1 MRLLRNLRSL
11 VSRRRREQEVDE
23 ELALHIEMEVADGV
37 RHGLTPEAAR
47 TEALR
52 RFGGVDRAK
61 EEWREGRTGRW
72 IEELLRDARYAL
84 RGLRRSPGYAAAAV
98 ATLAL
103 GIGAN
108 TAIFSAVD
116 AILLEPLPY
125 GAGESLVRLRH
136 DAPAIK
142 VEDAGFSPPEITDF
156 RDRTSTL
163 DEVVEWHNMSFI
175 LLGQAQPER
184 VTTNVVSWNFFE
196 AFGVRPVH
204 GRTFLP
210 RDDVPGAE
218 AVLLLSQDY
227 WMKSFGGDPK
237 VVGRVFQMND
247 RPHTVVGILPPLPP
261 YPGEAEV
268 WMPVVACPFRSNP
281 RTVQN
286 RQARMT
292 QVFGRIRPGVT
303 LAQARADIAS
313 VGATLAREHPD
324 VYVPGSGYAATVLP
338 LREELTREA
347 RPTFLMLLAAV
358 GLVLLLA
365 CANVA
370 NLSLARVLRRE
381 REIGLRG
388 ALGAGRW
395 RLARQMLTEST
406 VVALAGGILGFG
418 LAAGAVGVLRS
429 FAARFTPRAAEIDL
443 DGRVLLFAVAL
454 SVLTGLFF
462 GLAPAFSTR
471 RDPATA
477 LREGGERSTAGGTPN
492 RLRSAL
498 IVAQVAVSFMLLCGA
513 GLALRS
519 LGKLAAVDAGFSA
532 ERVLSASLALNFSR
546 YDTPEK
552 RGAFYD
558 RVLERLSGSPGV
570 TGVAIALAPPLA
582 NDFGPNDGSFEIEG
596 RPVAE
601 ASLRP
606 RADFLRATPE
616 YFDVLGVPVLEGRPI
631 TDSDRPTAPRVV
643 LVNRSFARR
652 HFPEGD
658 ALTKRISLDRGENWW
673 SIVGIVGDVRQ
684 YELDTEPGDQIF
696 LAVAQSPLLGGSVLV
711 RTTTSSGEAIRL
723 VREAVRDLDPE
734 QPVDTFRTLEQV
746 RSGALASPRLTAIL
760 LLACAAVAVLITA
773 TGLGGVLAYA
783 VSQRTHEFGIR
794 LALGALPRSVVGMV
808 VRQGLGLTALGL
820 ALGLGG
826 ALLFSRLLKGLLFG
840 VTPTDPPTFLAVA
853 ALLAVVALGACLLPA
868 RRATAVPPAEALRSV

>member
-1 MRLLRNLRSL
+1 MRLLRRVRSL
-11 VSRRRREQEVDE
+11 FSRKRREREVEE
-23 ELALHIEMEVADGV
+23 ELALHIEMEAADAA
-37 RHGLTPEAAR
+37 RRGLSPDDAR

-61 EEWREGRTGRW
+61 EEWRQERAGRML
-72 IEELLRDARYAL
+72 EELLRDARYAL
-84 RGLRRSPGYAAAAV
+84 RGLRRSPGYAAAAI

-125 GAGESLVRLRH
+125 GAGDSLVRLRH
-136 DAPAIK
+136 DAPGLK
-142 VEDAGFSPPEITDF
+142 VEDAGFSPPEIVDY
-156 RDRTSTL
+156 RERSGTL
-163 DEVVEWHNMSFI
+163 AEVVEWHSMSFI
-175 LLGQAQPER
+175 LLGQQEPER

-196 AFGVRPVH
+196 AFGVRPAL

-210 RDDVPGAE
+210 SDDVQGAE
-218 AVLLLSQDY
+218 AVLLLSHDY

-247 RPHTVVGILPPLPP
+247 RPHTVVGVLPPLPP

-281 RTVQN
+281 QTIQN

-292 QVFGRIRPGVT
+292 RVFGRIKPEFT

-313 VGATLAREHPD
+313 VGAGLAREFPD
-324 VYVPGSGYAATVLP
+324 VYIPGSGYASTVMP
-338 LREELTREA
+338 LHEELTSGA

-388 ALGAGRW
+388 ALGAGRG
-395 RLARQMLTEST
+395 RLARQMLTESA
-406 VVALAGGILGFG
+406 VVALAGGLLGFG
-418 LAAGAVGVLRS
+418 LAAGAVGMLRS

-443 DGRVLLFAVAL
+443 DGRVLLFALAL
-454 SVLTGLFF
+454 SLATGLLF

-471 RDPATA
+471 RDPASV
-477 LREGGERSTAGGTPN
+477 LRDGGERTTAGGAPS

-519 LGKLAAVDAGFSA
+519 LGKLASVDAGFRA
-532 ERVLSASLALNFSR
+532 ERVLSASVNLNFSR

-552 RGAFYD
+552 RAAFFD
-558 RVLERLSGSPGV
+558 RLLESLSGSPGV

-582 NDFGPNDGSFEIEG
+582 NEFGPNDGSFEIEG

-606 RADFLRATPE
+606 RADFLRASPQ
-616 YFDVLGVPVLEGRPI
+616 YFDVLGVPVLEGRAI
-631 TDSDRPTAPRVV
+631 TGSDRREAPRVA

-652 HFPEGD
+652 HFPDGG
-658 ALTKRISLDRGENWW
+658 ALQKRISFDRGQNWW
-673 SIVGIVGDVRQ
+673 QIVGVVGDVRQ

-696 LAVAQSPLLGGSVLV
+696 LSVDQAPLLGGSLLV
-711 RTTTSSGEAIRL
+711 RTTTSEGDAIRTTIG
-723 VREAVRDLDPE
+723 AVRAIDPQ

-808 VRQGLGLTALGL
+808 VREGLTLTALGL
-820 ALGLGG
+820 AVGLGG
-826 ALLFSRLLKGLLFG
+826 ALAFSRLLKGLLYG
-840 VTPTDPPTFLAVA
+840 VTPTDPPTFVAVA
-853 ALLAVVALGACLLPA
+853 AVLAIVALAACLLPA
-868 RRATAVPPAEALRSV
+868 RRATAVAPAEALRSV

>member
-477 LREGGERSTAGGTPN
+477 LREGGERSTA
-492 RLRSAL
+492 
-498 IVAQVAVSFMLLCGA
+498 
-513 GLALRS
+513 
-519 LGKLAAVDAGFSA
+519 
-532 ERVLSASLALNFSR
+532 
-546 YDTPEK
+546 
-552 RGAFYD
+552 
-558 RVLERLSGSPGV
+558 
-570 TGVAIALAPPLA
+570 
-582 NDFGPNDGSFEIEG
+582 
-596 RPVAE
+596 
-601 ASLRP
+601 
-606 RADFLRATPE
+606 
-616 YFDVLGVPVLEGRPI
+616 
-631 TDSDRPTAPRVV
+631 
-643 LVNRSFARR
+643 
-652 HFPEGD
+652 
-658 ALTKRISLDRGENWW
+658 
-673 SIVGIVGDVRQ
+673 
-684 YELDTEPGDQIF
+684 
-696 LAVAQSPLLGGSVLV
+696 
-711 RTTTSSGEAIRL
+711 
-723 VREAVRDLDPE
+723 
-734 QPVDTFRTLEQV
+734 
-746 RSGALASPRLTAIL
+746 
-760 LLACAAVAVLITA
+760 
-773 TGLGGVLAYA
+773 
-783 VSQRTHEFGIR
+783 
-794 LALGALPRSVVGMV
+794 
-808 VRQGLGLTALGL
+808 
-820 ALGLGG
+820 
-826 ALLFSRLLKGLLFG
+826 
-840 VTPTDPPTFLAVA
+840 
-853 ALLAVVALGACLLPA
+853 
-868 RRATAVPPAEALRSV
+868 